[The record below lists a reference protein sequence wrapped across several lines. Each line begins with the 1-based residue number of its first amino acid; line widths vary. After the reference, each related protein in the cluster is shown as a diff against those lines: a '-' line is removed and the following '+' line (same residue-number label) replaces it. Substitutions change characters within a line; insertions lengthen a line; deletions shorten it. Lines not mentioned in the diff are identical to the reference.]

1 LCEFDWERW
10 KIVKR
15 IMKDRFYFL
24 LKTYALFILLFVIQK
39 PLFMLYYHDL
49 YHGCSFM
56 DYLLVMWHGLPLDAS
71 ISGYLTV
78 LPGLF
83 LIASLWFNSPI
94 IKWIFKVY
102 YGIVAMLLGLIFV
115 SDIILYK
122 YWGFRLDS
130 TPLFYLKTPKDA
142 FASADLITILLG
154 LFAVIVVIS
163 VFFFLFYHF
172 LLKPGKKIKKPFCR
186 KRTSLILLFLTGF
199 LFIPIRGGFSV
210 STMNVGWAYFS
221 DKIELNHAAVN
232 PCFSLMES
240 LSREQSFEDQY
251 RFMKDN
257 EAATQFA
264 KMKDQA
270 QADSIPS
277 LLTTKNPNVI
287 FIVLESFMS
296 KVIQPLG
303 GLPDVTPSMN
313 RFCNEGILF
322 TNFYANSFRT
332 DRGLVSIL
340 SGYPAQPTTSIMKYP
355 QRSQSLPSISKS
367 LKKAGYSTEYYYG
380 GDANFTNMRSYLLS
394 QGYDRIVCDK
404 DFPLIERMSKWGA
417 PDQYLFN
424 RASSDLAGAQKEPFF
439 KTIQT
444 SSSHEP
450 FDVPSHKFK
459 EPYLNSVFYVDSCL
473 GKFIDQYKKT
483 KYWKNTVIVLVAD
496 HAMHYPASITNHNVE
511 RFQIPLI
518 IMGGA
523 VKKPLKVDTYASQID
538 IAATLLYQLGLPHKE
553 FTFSKNILNTSSPHF
568 GYFTYPNGFGMAT
581 PQNQMIFDC
590 EANKVVLDLGKKKSA
605 NLIPAKAYLQTL
617 YDDLSKR

>member
-1 LCEFDWERW
+1 
-10 KIVKR
+10 
-15 IMKDRFYFL
+15 MKDRFYFL
-24 LKTYALFILLFVIQK
+24 LKIYVLFILLFVIQK

-49 YHGCSFM
+49 FHDCSFM
-56 DYLLVMWHGLPLDAS
+56 DYLSVMWHGLPLDAS
-71 ISGYLTV
+71 ISAYLTV

-83 LIASLWFNSPI
+83 LVASLWLNPSI
-94 IKWIFKVY
+94 TKWTFKIY
-102 YGIVAMLLGLIFV
+102 YAIVAVVMGLIFV

-142 FASADLITILLG
+142 FASADLMTIFLG
-154 LFAVIVVIS
+154 LLTVVVIIS
-163 VFFFLFYHF
+163 VLFFLFYNI
-172 LLKPGKKIKKPFCR
+172 LIKSGRKIKEPFYR
-186 KRTSLILLFLTGF
+186 SRTTIVLLLLTGF

-221 DKIELNHAAVN
+221 DKIELNHAAIN

-251 RFMKDN
+251 RFMKAN
-257 EAATQFA
+257 EAAGEFA

-270 QADSIPS
+270 PADSIPS
-277 LLTTKNPNVI
+277 LFTTKKPNVI
-287 FIVLESFMS
+287 IVVLESFMS
-296 KVIQPLG
+296 KIVQPLG
-303 GLPDVTPSMN
+303 GLPGVAPNMN
-313 RFCNEGILF
+313 AFCSEGILF

-367 LKKAGYSTEYYYG
+367 LKKAGYNTEYYYG

-394 QGYDRIVCDK
+394 QGFDRIISDK
-404 DFPLIERMSKWGA
+404 DFPLKERMSKWGA

-424 RASSDLAGAQKEPFF
+424 RVSSDFSGVQKEPFF

-459 EPYLNSVFYVDSCL
+459 DPYLNSVFYSDSCL
-473 GKFIDQYKKT
+473 GKFVDQYKKT
-483 KYWKNTVIVLVAD
+483 KYWKNTVIVLVPD
-496 HAMHYPASITNHNVE
+496 HAMRYPSSINNHNIK

-518 IMGGA
+518 IIGGA
-523 VKKPLKVDTYASQID
+523 VKRPLKVDTYASQID
-538 IAATLLYQLGLPHKE
+538 IAATIIYQLGLPHNE
-553 FTFSKNILNTSSPHF
+553 FTFSKNILNPSSPHF
-568 GYFTYPNGFGMAT
+568 GYFTFPNGFGMT
-581 PQNQMIFDC
+581 TEKNQLIFDC
-590 EANKVVLDLGKKKSA
+590 EANKVVLDQGDNKNA
-605 NLIPAKAYLQTL
+605 NLKPAKAYLQTL